1 MPKIVALPDG
11 REAEF
16 PDEMSNDDIAAVL
29 RKQFPAAASEANRP
43 GAVERGARGFLQGL
57 QDPRDALSQ
66 ILTRAGGAVGIPGSA
81 DAARWWDAD
90 IKARNEAYKRDVRG
104 GQDDFDFGRF
114 GGNALI
120 TAPLSAATPV
130 SGGVLPA
137 MGTSAITSGLT
148 AALQPVTQGD
158 FGTEKAKQVLAGAGA
173 GAVAGGAANLLGR
186 MISPNVAPEVA
197 KLRAEGVT
205 PTPGQILG
213 GLAKSGEDKL
223 TAAPIVGQAIK
234 AGQVRANEQ
243 FNAAAINRALKPI
256 NEKLPKG
263 VIGHEAIEYADDALG
278 AAYQRALDA
287 IGPTRLDKQLSAD
300 LQGVYGKLSV
310 LPKDKADQFAR
321 ILQVEIGNR
330 AQGGTLTP
338 EAMKAAESNLGRMAR
353 EYGRQADFDVRQLGE
368 AIGEAQDAL
377 RSMVERQAPKGGA
390 DALRAANAG
399 WANFK
404 RVQRAAAAVGAEDG
418 VFNPSQLH
426 NAVKAFDPSKDKVR
440 FAEGKALMQDLS
452 AAGKKVLTSKIP
464 NSGTPERVAA
474 LAALNPGTWPYIAA
488 GIPASL
494 MYTRP
499 GQTAM
504 AGLLAGRQGP
514 AAGLLSEGV
523 QSLAL
528 PASMALTPALQRFIA
543 E

>member
-1 MPKIVALPDG
+1 
-11 REAEF
+11 
-16 PDEMSNDDIAAVL
+16 
-29 RKQFPAAASEANRP
+29 
-43 GAVERGARGFLQGL
+43 
-57 QDPRDALSQ
+57 
-66 ILTRAGGAVGIPGSA
+66 
-81 DAARWWDAD
+81 
-90 IKARNEAYKRDVRG
+90 
-104 GQDDFDFGRF
+104 
-114 GGNALI
+114 
-120 TAPLSAATPV
+120 
-130 SGGVLPA
+130 
-137 MGTSAITSGLT
+137 
-148 AALQPVTQGD
+148 
-158 FGTEKAKQVLAGAGA
+158 
-173 GAVAGGAANLLGR
+173 
-186 MISPNVAPEVA
+186 
-197 KLRAEGVT
+197 
-205 PTPGQILG
+205 
-213 GLAKSGEDKL
+213 
-223 TAAPIVGQAIK
+223 
-234 AGQVRANEQ
+234 
-243 FNAAAINRALKPI
+243 
-256 NEKLPKG
+256 
-263 VIGHEAIEYADDALG
+263 
-278 AAYQRALDA
+278 
-287 IGPTRLDKQLSAD
+287 
-300 LQGVYGKLSV
+300 
-310 LPKDKADQFAR
+310 
-321 ILQVEIGNR
+321 
-330 AQGGTLTP
+330 
-338 EAMKAAESNLGRMAR
+338 
-353 EYGRQADFDVRQLGE
+353 VRQLGE